1 MRKRV
6 FVLLTVIFII
16 SSTIG
21 CGEKNDSSDIS
32 KSAPSSQSA
41 ESESSIDMKKL
52 DDTMSILKSILKS
65 SFGSDYSLVYDQ
77 GGVTISLIKEDAAL
91 AAALAKKGNNEG
103 VKTWGIFVDS
113 MQGLSTQLQEIL
125 KQNGFSD
132 MFVTVQLFDKEDKET
147 ALIIVVDGKVTYD
160 ASK

>member
-6 FVLLTVIFII
+6 FALLTVIFII
-16 SSTIG
+16 SSAIG
-21 CGEKNDSSDIS
+21 CGEKNDSGDIS
-32 KSAPSSQSA
+32 KSATSSQSA
-41 ESESSIDMKKL
+41 KSGSSIDMKKL
-52 DDTMSILKSILKS
+52 DDTMSILESLLKS

-77 GGVTISLIKEDAAL
+77 GGVTISLVKEEAAL
-91 AAALAKKGNNEG
+91 AAGLAKKGNSEG

-125 KQNGFSD
+125 EKNGISD
-132 MFVTVQLFDKEDKET
+132 MFVTVQLFDKEDKEN

>member
-21 CGEKNDSSDIS
+21 CGERNDSSDIS
-32 KSAPSSQSA
+32 KSATSSQSA
-41 ESESSIDMKKL
+41 ESKSSIDMKKL

>member
-1 MRKRV
+1 
-6 FVLLTVIFII
+6 
-16 SSTIG
+16 
-21 CGEKNDSSDIS
+21 
-32 KSAPSSQSA
+32 
-41 ESESSIDMKKL
+41 MKKL

-91 AAALAKKGNNEG
+91 AAALAKKGNSEAE
-103 VKTWGIFVDS
+103 KTWGIFVDS
-113 MQGLSTQLQEIL
+113 MQEMSTKLQEIL
-125 KQNGFSD
+125 EQNGFSD
-132 MFVTVQLFDKEDKET
+132 MFVTAQLFDKEDKET

>member
-32 KSAPSSQSA
+32 RSAPSSQSA

-77 GGVTISLIKEDAAL
+77 GGVTISLVKEDAAL

-125 KQNGFSD
+125 NQNGFSD

>member
-1 MRKRV
+1 MWR
-6 FVLLTVIFII
+6 
-16 SSTIG
+16 
-21 CGEKNDSSDIS
+21 KNDSGDIS
-32 KSAPSSQSA
+32 KSATSSQSA

-77 GGVTISLIKEDAAL
+77 GGVTISLVKEDAAL

-125 KQNGFSD
+125 NQNGFSD

>member
-77 GGVTISLIKEDAAL
+77 GGVTISLVKEDAAL

>member
-125 KQNGFSD
+125 NQNGFSD

>member
-32 KSAPSSQSA
+32 RSAPSSQSA

-52 DDTMSILKSILKS
+52 DDTMSILNSILKS

-77 GGVTISLIKEDAAL
+77 GGVTISLVKEDAAL

-125 KQNGFSD
+125 NQNGFSD
-132 MFVTVQLFDKEDKET
+132 MFVTVQLFDKEDKEN

>member
-32 KSAPSSQSA
+32 KSATSSRSA

-77 GGVTISLIKEDAAL
+77 GGVTISLVKEDAAL

-125 KQNGFSD
+125 NQNGFSD

>member
-6 FVLLTVIFII
+6 FVLFTVIFII

-21 CGEKNDSSDIS
+21 CGGKNDSSDIS
-32 KSAPSSQSA
+32 KPAAGSQSA

-52 DDTMSILKSILKS
+52 DDTMSILNAILED

-77 GGVTISLIKEDAAL
+77 GGVTISFMKEDAAL
-91 AAALAKKGNNEG
+91 AASLAKKGNNEA
-103 VKTWGIFVDS
+103 VKTWGIFVNN
-113 MQGLSTQLQEIL
+113 MQGVSTQLQEIL
-125 KQNGFSD
+125 EQNGFSD
-132 MFVTVQLFDKEDKET
+132 MYVTVQLFDKKEKDT
-147 ALIIVVDGKVTYD
+147 ALILVVDGKVTYD

>member
-21 CGEKNDSSDIS
+21 CGEKNDSRDIS
-32 KSAPSSQSA
+32 RSAPSSQSA

-52 DDTMSILKSILKS
+52 DDTMSILNSILKS

-77 GGVTISLIKEDAAL
+77 GGVTISLVKEDAAL

-125 KQNGFSD
+125 NQNGFSD

>member
-32 KSAPSSQSA
+32 RSAPSSQSA

-52 DDTMSILKSILKS
+52 DDTMSILKAILKD

-77 GGVTISLIKEDAAL
+77 GGVTISLVKEDAAL

-125 KQNGFSD
+125 NQNGFSD

>member
-65 SFGSDYSLVYDQ
+65 SFGSDYSLVYDEV
-77 GGVTISLIKEDAAL
+77 GLTISLVKEDAAL

>member
-21 CGEKNDSSDIS
+21 CGEKNDSGDIS
-32 KSAPSSQSA
+32 KSATSSRSA

-91 AAALAKKGNNEG
+91 AAALAKKGNSEAE
-103 VKTWGIFVDS
+103 KTWGIFVDS
-113 MQGLSTQLQEIL
+113 MQEMSTKLQEIL
-125 KQNGFSD
+125 EQNGFSD

>member
-1 MRKRV
+1 MKKRV

-21 CGEKNDSSDIS
+21 CGEKNDSGDIS
-32 KSAPSSQSA
+32 KSATSSRSA